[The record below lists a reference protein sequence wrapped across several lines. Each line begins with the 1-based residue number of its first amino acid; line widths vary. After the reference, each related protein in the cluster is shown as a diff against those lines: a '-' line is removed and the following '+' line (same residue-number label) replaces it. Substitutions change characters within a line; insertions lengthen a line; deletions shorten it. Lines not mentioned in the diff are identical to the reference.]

1 VAINKEKIL
10 TLVAEI
16 QKARRQ
22 LEEYRSFSETVILTS
37 PEKLNS
43 IKYLFIVAAEASL
56 DICQHLSAKLFA
68 EVPESYSTCFQILSK
83 RNVIA
88 APLAEKMA
96 NLAGLR
102 NLLVHRY
109 WQVDERRVV
118 EHLQGIDALEE
129 YVRVIS
135 SYVGLTR

>member
-1 VAINKEKIL
+1 MAINKEKIL

-16 QKARRQ
+16 QKAKKQ
-22 LEEYRSFSETVILTS
+22 LEEYRSLPEMVTLTS

-43 IKYLFIVAAEASL
+43 IKYLFIVAAEASI

-68 EVPESYSTCFQILSK
+68 EVPDSYSTCFQILSK
-83 RNVIA
+83 HKVLA

-102 NLLVHRY
+102 KLLVHRY
-109 WQVDERRVV
+109 WEVDERRVL
-118 EHLQGIDALEE
+118 EHLQGIDTLEE

-135 SYVGLTR
+135 SYVGLT